1 MRTCTRTRD
10 PRCSASTRSAPASS
24 SPSTPRA
31 APVRPGRGG
40 ACPRPYLCRP
50 AYLRAG
56 NARCALQGSYQPL
69 LLLLAPPPPPRC
81 CLAGGRRLLL
91 SGVGATPEGYKPF
104 LDTLDLT
111 SRKTERL
118 WKVRDK
124 PGGERTRGVSSVQS
138 DARVEA
144 TAAGSPFFKFVSFF
158 GRGFGRPCSARRASS
173 SESGL

>member
-1 MRTCTRTRD
+1 MLAPVPTSAALPTCVLAM
-10 PRCSASTRSAPASS
+10 PGVHC
-24 SPSTPRA
+24 RA
-31 APVRPGRGG
+31 ATNPF
-40 ACPRPYLCRP
+40 CP
-50 AYLRAG
+50 
-56 NARCALQGSYQPL
+56 PL
-69 LLLLAPPPPPRC
+69 PPPPPPRC